1 MIGIDKWI
9 KEKMM
14 DLHSRCF
21 FFGPIISSV
30 VALHTA
36 LARPW
41 PAMLCLAANSLSLIV
56 CPAIVSLLLSH
67 WNFLKLTY
75 FSIWFFRYTITI
87 RNCSSVSKIVLA
99 NAHHPRELTKRT
111 SKPRTPTGKEKLQ
124 YAELFS
130 VSSFRNFFNFVS
142 AGLILPSRFDPAE
155 RALSRAR
162 KGLSWANDS
171 SAHGDRRLSQPA
183 KMAPRTSYCFA
194 GPIIPDSQS
203 YSLSANTAYYP
214 WRHTTLI
221 KSSFVIIVQIFR
233 KNLFNFKLMILSKA
247 INDLF
252 LTILLFLILYVL
264 ILLQ

>member
-1 MIGIDKWI
+1 
-9 KEKMM
+9 M

-75 FSIWFFRYTITI
+75 FSIQFLRYTITI
-87 RNCSSVSKIVLA
+87 RNRSSILKIILA
-99 NAHHPRELTKRT
+99 NAHHPRELAKRT

-124 YAELFS
+124 YAELFP
-130 VSSFRNFFNFVS
+130 VNSFRNFFNFMS
-142 AGLILPSRFDPAE
+142 AGLILPSRLDPAG

-162 KGLSWANDS
+162 KGLSWTNDS
-171 SAHGDRRLSQPA
+171 SAHGDDRRFSQPA
-183 KMAPRTSYCFA
+183 KMATRTSYCFA
-194 GPIIPDSQS
+194 GPITPDSQS
-203 YSLSANTAYYP
+203 YSLSANTAYYL

-221 KSSFVIIVQIFR
+221 KSSCYNNTKFSEKI
-233 KNLFNFKLMILSKA
+233 
-247 INDLF
+247 
-252 LTILLFLILYVL
+252 FLILNW
-264 ILLQ
+264 